1 MREVFLCCENVF
13 QVLKATLAAVIFC
26 LACVLIFSL
35 IIQLFSLPT
44 DAVKP
49 VNQVLKTLSI
59 AAGGVLFIRGG
70 RGLIKGAVYG
80 VIAVLV
86 TYVLFSVIASSFA
99 VTWLF
104 ALEILL
110 GAVSGAISGIIGV
123 NIKRR
128 S

>member
-1 MREVFLCCENVF
+1 MRENVF

-59 AAGGVLFIRGG
+59 AAGGILFIRGG

-99 VTWLF
+99 VSWLF

>member
-1 MREVFLCCENVF
+1 MRENVF
-13 QVLKATLAAVIFC
+13 QVHKATLAAVIFC

-110 GAVSGAISGIIGV
+110 GAASGAISGIIGV

>member
-1 MREVFLCCENVF
+1 MRENVF

-86 TYVLFSVIASSFA
+86 TYVMFSVIASSFA

-110 GAVSGAISGIIGV
+110 GAASGAISGIIGV

>member
-1 MREVFLCCENVF
+1 MRENVF

-59 AAGGVLFIRGG
+59 AAGGILFIRGG

-80 VIAVLV
+80 VITVLV

-110 GAVSGAISGIIGV
+110 GAASGAISGIIGV

>member
-1 MREVFLCCENVF
+1 MRENVF

-80 VIAVLV
+80 VITVLV

-104 ALEILL
+104 ALEIPL
-110 GAVSGAISGIIGV
+110 GAASGAISGIIGV

>member
-1 MREVFLCCENVF
+1 MRENVF

-49 VNQVLKTLSI
+49 VNQVFKALSI

-110 GAVSGAISGIIGV
+110 GAASGAISGIIGV

>member
-1 MREVFLCCENVF
+1 MRENVF

-49 VNQVLKTLSI
+49 VNHVFKTLSI

-110 GAVSGAISGIIGV
+110 GAASGAISGIIGV

>member
-1 MREVFLCCENVF
+1 MRENVF

-49 VNQVLKTLSI
+49 VNQVFKTLSI

-110 GAVSGAISGIIGV
+110 GVASGAISGIIGV

>member
-1 MREVFLCCENVF
+1 MRENVF

-35 IIQLFSLPT
+35 IIQLFSLST

-49 VNQVLKTLSI
+49 VNQVFKTLSI
-59 AAGGVLFIRGG
+59 AAGGILFIRGG
-70 RGLIKGAVYG
+70 RGLIKGAIYG

-86 TYVLFSVIASSFA
+86 TYVLFSLIASSFA
-99 VTWLF
+99 VSWLF

-110 GAVSGAISGIIGV
+110 GAASGAISGIIGV

>member
-1 MREVFLCCENVF
+1 MRENVF

-35 IIQLFSLPT
+35 IIQLLSLPT

-80 VIAVLV
+80 VITVLV

-110 GAVSGAISGIIGV
+110 GAASGAISGIIGV

>member
-1 MREVFLCCENVF
+1 MRENVF

-49 VNQVLKTLSI
+49 VNQVFKTLSI
-59 AAGGVLFIRGG
+59 AAGGVLFIRDG

-86 TYVLFSVIASSFA
+86 TYVLFSLIASSFA

-110 GAVSGAISGIIGV
+110 GAASGAISGIIGV

>member
-1 MREVFLCCENVF
+1 MRENVF

-26 LACVLIFSL
+26 LACVLIVSL

-49 VNQVLKTLSI
+49 VNQVFKTLSI

-110 GAVSGAISGIIGV
+110 GATSGAISGIIGV

>member
-1 MREVFLCCENVF
+1 MRENVF

-35 IIQLFSLPT
+35 IIHLFSLPT

-80 VIAVLV
+80 VITVLV

>member
-1 MREVFLCCENVF
+1 MRENVF

-35 IIQLFSLPT
+35 IIQLFSLST

-49 VNQVLKTLSI
+49 VNQVFKTLSI

-110 GAVSGAISGIIGV
+110 GAASGAISGIIGV

>member
-1 MREVFLCCENVF
+1 MRENVF

-49 VNQVLKTLSI
+49 VNQVFKTLSI
-59 AAGGVLFIRGG
+59 AAGGILFIRGG

-80 VIAVLV
+80 VITVLV

-110 GAVSGAISGIIGV
+110 GAASGAISGIIGV

>member
-1 MREVFLCCENVF
+1 MRENVF

-80 VIAVLV
+80 VITVLV

-110 GAVSGAISGIIGV
+110 GAASGAISGIIGV

>member
-1 MREVFLCCENVF
+1 MRENVF

-44 DAVKP
+44 EAVKP
-49 VNQVLKTLSI
+49 VNPVFKTLSI

-70 RGLIKGAVYG
+70 RGLITGAVYCS
-80 VIAVLV
+80 IAVLV

-110 GAVSGAISGIIGV
+110 GAASGAISGIIGV

>member
-1 MREVFLCCENVF
+1 MRENVF